1 MYRPNDDDFLPGP
14 SAHSDEPMR
23 KPDHKAKKHGKP
35 NHGKKWP
42 AFPGPRA
49 NEEIGG
55 GHFVFKRGRTTGRI
69 KTAPH
74 RFAGGIP
81 FEHATLEDALDEAAR
96 LSVEVGGKFEVF
108 SRVGGAEV
116 VR

>member
-23 KPDHKAKKHGKP
+23 RPDHKAKKHGRP
-35 NHGKKWP
+35 NHGNRWP
-42 AFPGPRA
+42 GFPGPRQR
-49 NEEIGG
+49 EEIGG

-69 KTAPH
+69 KTGRVGH
-74 RFAGGIP
+74 IP

-96 LSVEVGGKFEVF
+96 LSVEKGGKFEVF
-108 SRVGGAEV
+108 SRVGGAEGDNNA
-116 VR
+116 

>member
-55 GHFVFKRGRTTGRI
+55 SYFVFKRGRRTGRI
-69 KTAPH
+69 KTGH
-74 RFAGGIP
+74 IMAGKMP
-81 FEHATLEDALDEAAR
+81 FEHPSLEAALNEAVR
-96 LSVEVGGKFEVF
+96 LSIEKGGKFEVF

>member
-1 MYRPNDDDFLPGP
+1 MYRPNDDDLIPYGT
-14 SAHSDEPMR
+14 SGAHSDEPMLR
-23 KPDHKAKKHGKP
+23 PDHKAKKHGKP

-42 AFPGPRA
+42 GFPGPRQR
-49 NEEIGG
+49 EEIGG

-69 KTAPH
+69 KTG
-74 RFAGGIP
+74 RAGHIP

-96 LSVEVGGKFEVF
+96 LSIEKGGKFEVF